1 MKIREGDWVLAD
13 HPYMRESY
21 VVRRVTKVTPK
32 GFVGEQRCETKADG
46 VEWVSDG
53 SRPLGKV
60 KGVFS
65 TEALA
70 LAATPQIKTL
80 FSSMLAEERAAQK
93 RFHEAVRGLL

>member
-1 MKIREGDWVLAD
+1 MKICEGDWVLVD

-21 VVRRVTKVTPK
+21 VVRRVAKATPK
-32 GFVGEQRCETKADG
+32 GFVGEQRCETRADG

-70 LAATPQIKTL
+70 LAATPKIKAF
-80 FSSMLAEERAAQK
+80 FSSMLAEEKAAHK
-93 RFHEAVRGLL
+93 RFHESVMGLL